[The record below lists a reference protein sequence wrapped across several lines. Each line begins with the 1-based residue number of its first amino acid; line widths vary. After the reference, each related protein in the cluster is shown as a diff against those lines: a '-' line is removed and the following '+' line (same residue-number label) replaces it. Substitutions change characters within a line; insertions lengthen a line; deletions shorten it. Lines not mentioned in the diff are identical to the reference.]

1 MLAFVL
7 VVVRRYKDRKLY
19 YKENKKMIAMTII
32 YVVGVVVTLFII
44 FKFFIN
50 KELKS
55 TGNSIMAILLSL
67 LWPLTLIA
75 FLFNLIIDKFL

>member
-1 MLAFVL
+1 
-7 VVVRRYKDRKLY
+7 
-19 YKENKKMIAMTII
+19 MIAMTII